1 MSDADDNIDLGED
14 GGESS
19 TKKKNG
25 LALLLPNLLKVV
37 AIGLGLLILIVTI
50 SVITFNILNK
60 GGGRSRTAVSMDDAA
75 YIGVRPSYSMFSALP
90 VIRAT
95 TKDPNPYSVVAEMVL
110 GYDLNNATAATELT
124 SRLVELQDFTRN
136 YFGNKYAADLQPD
149 KEEELKR
156 DLMEK
161 LNRLLNTA
169 RVRAVY
175 FKQLSTMEM

>member
-1 MSDADDNIDLGED
+1 MSDPDENIDLGDE
-14 GGESS
+14 GGESDA
-19 TKKKNG
+19 KKKSNG
-25 LALLLPNLLKVV
+25 LAMLLPNLLKVV
-37 AIGLGLLILIVTI
+37 GIGLGLLILIVTI

-60 GGGRSRTAVSMDDAA
+60 SGKSRTIVAEDDA
-75 YIGVRPSYSMFSALP
+75 YVGTRPQYSMFSALP

-95 TKDPNPYSVVAEMVL
+95 SKDTNPYSVVAEMVL

-124 SRLVELQDFTRN
+124 GRLVELQDFTRN
-136 YFGNKYAADLQPD
+136 YFSNKYAAELQAD

-169 RVRAVY
+169 RIRAVY